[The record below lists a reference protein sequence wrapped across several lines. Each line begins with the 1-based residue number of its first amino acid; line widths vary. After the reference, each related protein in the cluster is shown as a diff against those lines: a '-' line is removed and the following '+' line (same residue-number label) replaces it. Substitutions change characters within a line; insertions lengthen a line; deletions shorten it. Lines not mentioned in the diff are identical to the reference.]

1 MDAAKAVFESAK
13 ESLNKA
19 MENGAAAKPRAEEA
33 KKKLDEAMK
42 AGRDVQMAIA
52 QLDIDRIDAMQK
64 IAEKL
69 KAELEKQDANAKIKT
84 KEA

>member
-1 MDAAKAVFESAK
+1 
-13 ESLNKA
+13 
-19 MENGAAAKPRAEEA
+19 
-33 KKKLDEAMK
+33 
-42 AGRDVQMAIA
+42 MAIA

-84 KEA
+84 QEA